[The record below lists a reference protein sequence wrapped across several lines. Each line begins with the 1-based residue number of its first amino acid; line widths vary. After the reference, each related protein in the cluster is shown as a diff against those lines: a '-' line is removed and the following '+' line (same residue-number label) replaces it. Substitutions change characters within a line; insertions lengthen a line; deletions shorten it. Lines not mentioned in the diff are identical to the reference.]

1 VQRFAVGGLEV
12 VRVVELEVPLPR
24 QVLAIG
30 AEPDALI
37 ARAGWATPRYVTE
50 DGQIRFA
57 LAATCVVSDGRRVVI
72 DPCIS
77 FDQRKLGDAGVEQ
90 ADRFFSSLAK
100 AGFAAADVDLV
111 LHTHVD
117 GIGWS
122 TRPQGDAWIPGFPNA
137 RYLWTASELDRVA
150 GEGGVEA
157 QSLQPL
163 LDSGRVDAVTA
174 PVSVTSH
181 VRLEPAPGHTPGNV
195 NVWIEADGEAA
206 VVVGDL
212 LVHPLQCIE
221 PDWTG
226 LDLDGEAAA
235 RTRRAV
241 LADAEARDAL
251 VIGPHFPAPGAFR
264 VVAEGEGWRPTE

>member
-12 VRVVELEVPLPR
+12 VRVLELEVPLPR
-24 QVLAIG
+24 EVLSIG
-30 AEPDALI
+30 REPDELI

-50 DGQIRFA
+50 DGRIRFA

-90 ADRFFSSLAK
+90 ADRFFGSLAK
-100 AGFAAADVDLV
+100 AGFAAAEVDLV

-122 TRPQGDAWIPGFPNA
+122 TRPQGNGWIPGFPNA
-137 RYLWTASELDRVA
+137 RYLWTASELDRVDD
-150 GEGGVEA
+150 EEA

-163 LDSGRVDAVTA
+163 LDAGLVDAVTA
-174 PVSVTSH
+174 PVSVTSN

-195 NVWIEADGEAA
+195 NVWIEAAGEAA

-212 LVHPLQCIE
+212 VVHPLQCAD

-235 RTRRAV
+235 RSRRAV
-241 LADAEARDAL
+241 LADAEARSAL
-251 VIGPHFPAPGAFR
+251 VIGPHFATPGAFR
-264 VVAEGEGWRPTE
+264 VVGEGEGWRPRD